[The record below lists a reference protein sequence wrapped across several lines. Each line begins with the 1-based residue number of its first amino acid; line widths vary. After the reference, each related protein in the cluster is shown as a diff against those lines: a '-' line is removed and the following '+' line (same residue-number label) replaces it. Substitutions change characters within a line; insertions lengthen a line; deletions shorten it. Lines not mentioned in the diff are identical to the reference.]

1 MYRRALRVVWN
12 YRRLKERRFKMKK
25 IEYVVSDPQGI
36 HARPCALLA
45 QCCVNFKSAVTV
57 KANENMASGQNVL
70 ELLNLH
76 ARMKDLLTIEI
87 EGEDEE
93 QAYEAVQEVL
103 KKGFNE
109 KKAVEVLKIAFFG
122 TKDYDRIFFSELI
135 KDKGEG
141 TYNSDIKYFSSNL
154 GPETANLANG
164 YDAVCV
170 FVNDNVSRP
179 VIEQLHDFGI
189 KLILLR
195 CAGFNNVDLQAAKE
209 YGITVLRVPAYSPYA
224 VAEHAMAILQE
235 ANRHLHKAYNKVKDN
250 NFALSGLL
258 GLDLHNKVAG
268 IVGTGKIGICM
279 ARICKGYGMTV
290 LGWDAYPNQAL
301 EDEGLLTYVSKE
313 ELFQKADLISLHA
326 PLFPSTYHI
335 INEESISMMKNS
347 VMLVNTARGGLVD
360 TEALIAAL
368 KQGKFHAVALD
379 VYEGE
384 DNNVYTDRSDKAITD
399 DITARL
405 LMFPQ
410 VVLTSHQAFFTREA
424 MQAIAVV
431 TMENARNFNEGN
443 DYGDAEVK
451 A

>member
-1 MYRRALRVVWN
+1 M
-12 YRRLKERRFKMKK
+12 KEIK
-25 IEYVVSDPQGI
+25 YVVSNPNGV

-45 QCCVNFKSAVTV
+45 QCCTAFKSQITV
-57 KANENMASGQNVL
+57 SVEEQTASAQNVL
-70 ELLNLH
+70 ELMALH
-76 ARMKDLLTIEI
+76 AKKGDTLEIRI
-87 EGEDEE
+87 EGSDEE
-93 QAYEAVQEVL
+93 QAFEAVSQVL
-103 KKGFNE
+103 EHSFNE
-109 KKAVEVLKIAFFG
+109 KRTAEILKIAFFG
-122 TKDYDRIFFSELI
+122 TKDYDRIFFSELSR
-135 KDKGEG
+135 DKGEG
-141 TYNSDIKYFSSNL
+141 TYNCEIKYFTSNL
-154 GPETANLANG
+154 GPETAGMSKG

-179 VIEQLHDFGI
+179 VIEQLHDNGI
-189 KLILLR
+189 RLILLR
-195 CAGFNNVDLQAAKE
+195 CAGFNNVDLEAAKE

-224 VAEHAMAILQE
+224 VAEHAMAIVQE
-235 ANRHLHKAYNKVKDN
+235 ANRRLHKAYNKVRDN

-258 GLDLHNKVAG
+258 GIDLHNKVAG

-290 LGWDAYPNQAL
+290 LGWDAYPNKAL
-301 EDEGLLTYVSKE
+301 EEEGLLTYVDKE
-313 ELFQKADLISLHA
+313 ELFRRADLISLHA

-335 INEESISMMKNS
+335 VNEASIAMMKNT
-347 VMLVNTARGGLVD
+347 VMLVNTARGALVD
-360 TEALIAAL
+360 AEALISAL

-384 DNNVYTDRSDKAITD
+384 DNNVYTDRSDQAIEA

-410 VVLTSHQAFFTREA
+410 VVMTSHQAFFTREA
-424 MQAIAVV
+424 MQAIVVV

>member
-1 MYRRALRVVWN
+1 
-12 YRRLKERRFKMKK
+12 MKK
-25 IEYVVSDPQGI
+25 IEYLVSNPNGI

-57 KANENMASGQNVL
+57 SANGKSASGENVL
-70 ELLNLH
+70 ALLSLQAKYN
-76 ARMKDLLTIEI
+76 DVLTIEV

-93 QAYEAVQEVL
+93 QSLAAIQDVL
-103 KKGFNE
+103 DKQFNE
-109 KKAVEVLKIAFFG
+109 RKTARILKIAFFG
-122 TKDYDRIFFSELI
+122 TKDYDRTFFSELT

-141 TYNSDIKYFSSNL
+141 TYNSEIKYFSSNL
-154 GPETANLANG
+154 GPETAHLAKG

-179 VIEQLHDFGI
+179 VIEELHDCGI
-189 KLILLR
+189 RLILLR
-195 CAGFNNVDLQAAKE
+195 CAGFNNVDLNAAKE

-268 IVGTGKIGICM
+268 ILGTGKIGVCM

-290 LGWDAYPNQAL
+290 LGWDAYPNRAL
-301 EDEGLLTYVSKE
+301 EEEGLLTYVEKD

-335 INEESISMMKNS
+335 VNEKSIAMMKDS
-347 VMLVNTARGGLVD
+347 VMLVNTARGGLID

-384 DNNVYTDRSDKAITD
+384 DTNVYTDRSDKAITN

-443 DYGDAEVK
+443 DFGDAVVK

>member
-1 MYRRALRVVWN
+1 
-12 YRRLKERRFKMKK
+12 MKNFT
-25 IEYVVSDPQGI
+25 YVVSNPNGI

-45 QCCVNFKSAVTV
+45 QCCVNFKSSVTV
-57 KANENMASGQNVL
+57 GANDRSASGQNVL
-70 ELLNLH
+70 
-76 ARMKDLLTIEI
+76 DLLSLQAKKDDVLTFTI

-93 QAYEAVQEVL
+93 ACLAAFQDVL
-103 KKGFNE
+103 EKNFNE
-109 KKAVEVLKIAFFG
+109 RKTARILKIAFFG
-122 TKDYDRIFFSELI
+122 TKDYDRVFFSELT

-154 GPETANLANG
+154 GPETANLARG

-170 FVNDNVSRP
+170 FVNDNVSRL
-179 VIEQLHDFGI
+179 VIEQLHDYGI
-189 KLILLR
+189 RLILLR
-195 CAGFNNVDLQAAKE
+195 CAGFNNVDLEAAKE

-268 IVGTGKIGICM
+268 ILGTGKIGVCM

-290 LGWDAYPNQAL
+290 LGWDAYPNRAL
-301 EDEGLLTYVSKE
+301 EEEGLLTYVEKE
-313 ELFQKADLISLHA
+313 DLFQKSDLISLHA

-335 INEESISMMKNS
+335 INEETISLMKDS

-360 TEALIAAL
+360 NEALIAAL

-443 DYGDAEVK
+443 DFGDAVVK

>member
-1 MYRRALRVVWN
+1 
-12 YRRLKERRFKMKK
+12 MKK
-25 IEYVVSDPQGI
+25 IEYLVSNPNGI

-45 QCCVNFKSAVTV
+45 QCCVNYKSSVTV
-57 KANENMASGQNVL
+57 SANGKTASGENVL
-70 ELLNLH
+70 ALLSLQAKEN
-76 ARMKDLLTIEI
+76 DVLTFEI

-93 QAYEAVQEVL
+93 QCLTEIQDVL
-103 KKGFNE
+103 EKQFNE
-109 KKAVEVLKIAFFG
+109 RKTAHILKIAFFG
-122 TKDYDRIFFSELI
+122 TKDYDRTFFSELT

-141 TYNSDIKYFSSNL
+141 TYNSEIKYFSSNL
-154 GPETANLANG
+154 GPETAHLAQG
-164 YDAVCV
+164 YHAVCV

-179 VIEQLHDFGI
+179 VIEELHDYGI
-189 KLILLR
+189 RLILLR
-195 CAGFNNVDLQAAKE
+195 CAGFNNVDLNAAME

-268 IVGTGKIGICM
+268 ILGTGKIGVCM

-290 LGWDAYPNQAL
+290 LGWDAYPNREL
-301 EDEGLLTYVSKE
+301 EEEGLLTYVEKE

-335 INEESISMMKNS
+335 VNEKSIAMMKDS

-384 DNNVYTDRSDKAITD
+384 DTNVYTDRSDKAITN

-443 DYGDAEVK
+443 DFGDAVVK